1 MASLVLTDSSQLTAD
16 SQHLGVRLAT
26 DWMDDDEKVKICISA
41 ECARCGLPIHPSH
54 ANVKE
59 VIDALET
66 QLGDTGLRGGVRGVR
81 AQSGECYICLSRQQ
95 EAQSLLRSGLGL
107 RGHHL
112 TLLDV
117 SRDSL
122 VVCLSGVPHHVTD
135 TAVALLAASF
145 GTVIDIIGSLFI
157 ILLET
162 TLERK
167 NTLDTV
173 PTSADNKPFN
183 ATAGHY
189 ERDYARASPEH
200 SPGLG
205 HPPQQGDGGHSKGQS
220 VGLNQ
225 TGVTRD
231 SRATGLRVST
241 LDYTEFIPCSRSFVT
256 HNKVCD
262 GRGDR
267 RLLQR
272 DRLGEVERRLYKGVD
287 TGERLLRVKPN
298 PGVDQLPPA
307 VSLAGSKV
315 KLRVLP
321 PEEVAAL
328 GHAGDLPL
336 TTSPEPPTSSTQY
349 GDDQRACSSS
359 SDNSLNGDS
368 RFKSHLN
375 VRLKQP
381 DTASTPNILPNTA
394 SLAPSQ
400 PPFFSTLP
408 STRKGPQWPTMDAE
422 HQQVPRNPFSA
433 DYQATL
439 PSNARLS
446 SSDSSALAGNANPFT
461 YPAHP
466 NFDSEY
472 VLPSPGPNPSG
483 GRIPHQTIS
492 GHVPPPVIAPGTPL
506 THRPTP
512 APSYLNPNAVLI
524 SPTHKNL
531 TAEKQLDALSPQSN
545 STPSSPINSRQQRL
559 SKKAGGPPHAR
570 SFDET
575 MPSSASPLLGRRV
588 NISSPITIH
597 KKERMSRKTSGNSV
611 SSQPSADDGEALPP
625 SLAASTPTSQKKNSR
640 KISVNV
646 SEVHPQSNA
655 DASRC
660 SSSSGQDS
668 PTKSDRRRRVSV
680 YFNKKGGGRRD
691 SNVVGNGTRSLS
703 ASRYGPG
710 EGGEATTSD
719 RERTNSVSS
728 RTSSATGGG
737 RRKLS
742 KSSNR
747 ALDVGDNKVPWC
759 GCWGNGCI

>member
-1 MASLVLTDSSQLTAD
+1 MESARNKTILT
-16 SQHLGVRLAT
+16 
-26 DWMDDDEKVKICISA
+26 
-41 ECARCGLPIHPSH
+41 
-54 ANVKE
+54 
-59 VIDALET
+59 
-66 QLGDTGLRGGVRGVR
+66 
-81 AQSGECYICLSRQQ
+81 
-95 EAQSLLRSGLGL
+95 
-107 RGHHL
+107 
-112 TLLDV
+112 
-117 SRDSL
+117 
-122 VVCLSGVPHHVTD
+122 
-135 TAVALLAASF
+135 
-145 GTVIDIIGSLFI
+145 
-157 ILLET
+157 
-162 TLERK
+162 ER
-167 NTLDTV
+167 
-173 PTSADNKPFN
+173 P
-183 ATAGHY
+183 
-189 ERDYARASPEH
+189 
-200 SPGLG
+200 
-205 HPPQQGDGGHSKGQS
+205 QS
-220 VGLNQ
+220 VGE
-225 TGVTRD
+225 D
-231 SRATGLRVST
+231 S
-241 LDYTEFIPCSRSFVT
+241 
-256 HNKVCD
+256 
-262 GRGDR
+262 
-267 RLLQR
+267 
-272 DRLGEVERRLYKGVD
+272 EVERRLYKGVD

-336 TTSPEPPTSSTQY
+336 TTSPEPPTSSTKY

-446 SSDSSALAGNANPFT
+446 SSDSSALA
-461 YPAHP
+461 
-466 NFDSEY
+466 
-472 VLPSPGPNPSG
+472 PGPNPSG

-506 THRPTP
+506 THRLAPI
-512 APSYLNPNAVLI
+512 PSYPNPNAALI

-531 TAEKQLDALSPQSN
+531 TVEKQLDALSPQSN

-559 SKKAGGPPHAR
+559 SKKTGGPPHTK

-588 NISSPITIH
+588 NISSPMTTH
-597 KKERMSRKTSGNSV
+597 KKERMSRKISGNSV
-611 SSQPSADDGEALPP
+611 SSQPNAEDEEAQPP

-660 SSSSGQDS
+660 SSSSGQES

-691 SNVVGNGTRSLS
+691 SNVMGNGTRSLS
-703 ASRYGPG
+703 ASMVRP
-710 EGGEATTSD
+710 
-719 RERTNSVSS
+719 
-728 RTSSATGGG
+728 GG
-737 RRKLS
+737 RGRGY
-742 KSSNR
+742 
-747 ALDVGDNKVPWC
+747 DE
-759 GCWGNGCI
+759 

>member
-1 MASLVLTDSSQLTAD
+1 MS
-16 SQHLGVRLAT
+16 R
-26 DWMDDDEKVKICISA
+26 EKIKTQFDVKYCS
-41 ECARCGLPIHPSH
+41 
-54 ANVKE
+54 
-59 VIDALET
+59 
-66 QLGDTGLRGGVRGVR
+66 
-81 AQSGECYICLSRQQ
+81 
-95 EAQSLLRSGLGL
+95 
-107 RGHHL
+107 
-112 TLLDV
+112 
-117 SRDSL
+117 
-122 VVCLSGVPHHVTD
+122 
-135 TAVALLAASF
+135 
-145 GTVIDIIGSLFI
+145 
-157 ILLET
+157 
-162 TLERK
+162 
-167 NTLDTV
+167 
-173 PTSADNKPFN
+173 
-183 ATAGHY
+183 
-189 ERDYARASPEH
+189 ERDYAGASPKQ
-200 SPGLG
+200 SPGLC
-205 HPPQQGDGGHSKGQS
+205 HPSQQGGGGHSNGPI
-220 VGLNQ
+220 VRLNQ
-225 TGVTRD
+225 T
-231 SRATGLRVST
+231 
-241 LDYTEFIPCSRSFVT
+241 
-256 HNKVCD
+256 
-262 GRGDR
+262 
-267 RLLQR
+267 
-272 DRLGEVERRLYKGVD
+272 GEVERRLYKGVD

-328 GHAGDLPL
+328 GHAADFIRHLDTMCDVKFDKLTWNYALWQTGFKQDGSSPHVICCKSLPEMGLKAGEPSL
-336 TTSPEPPTSSTQY
+336 TLFTTLPSGEL
-349 GDDQRACSSS
+349 
-359 SDNSLNGDS
+359 DNSLNGDS

-446 SSDSSALAGNANPFT
+446 SSDSSALAGNVNPFT

-466 NFDSEY
+466 NFDPEY
-472 VLPSPGPNPSG
+472 VLPSPGLNPSG
-483 GRIPHQTIS
+483 GRIPHQIIS
-492 GHVPPPVIAPGTPL
+492 GQVPPPVIAPGTPL

-559 SKKAGGPPHAR
+559 SKKAGGPPHTR

-588 NISSPITIH
+588 NISSPITTH

-611 SSQPSADDGEALPP
+611 SSQPSADDGEALPS
-625 SLAASTPTSQKKNSR
+625 SLNASTPTSQKKNSR

-660 SSSSGQDS
+660 SSSSGQES

-691 SNVVGNGTRSLS
+691 SNAVGNGTRSLS

>member
-1 MASLVLTDSSQLTAD
+1 MFCKRCATA
-16 SQHLGVRLAT
+16 
-26 DWMDDDEKVKICISA
+26 
-41 ECARCGLPIHPSH
+41 
-54 ANVKE
+54 ANQVKE

-145 GTVIDIIGSLFI
+145 GTVID
-157 ILLET
+157 
-162 TLERK
+162 
-167 NTLDTV
+167 
-173 PTSADNKPFN
+173 
-183 ATAGHY
+183 
-189 ERDYARASPEH
+189 YARASPEH

-231 SRATGLRVST
+231 SRVTGLRVST
-241 LDYTEFIPCSRSFVT
+241 LECVFSR
-256 HNKVCD
+256 C
-262 GRGDR
+262 
-267 RLLQR
+267 
-272 DRLGEVERRLYKGVD
+272 EVERRLYKGVD

-307 VSLAGSKV
+307 VSLAGSQV

-321 PEEVAAL
+321 PEEIAAL

-703 ASRYGPG
+703 TSRYGPG